1 MKFLFVAPRFHT
13 NSINWVKALKKKSH
27 QVNYAVITII
37 VFRLSFHHLPKSPS
51 TSLSDIKIEVDDT
64 DLK

>member
-1 MKFLFVAPRFHT
+1 MQYNNVTARAQSCKLCSYFYNR
-13 NSINWVKALKKKSH
+13 
-27 QVNYAVITII
+27 I

-51 TSLSDIKIEVDDT
+51 TSWSDIKIEGDGT